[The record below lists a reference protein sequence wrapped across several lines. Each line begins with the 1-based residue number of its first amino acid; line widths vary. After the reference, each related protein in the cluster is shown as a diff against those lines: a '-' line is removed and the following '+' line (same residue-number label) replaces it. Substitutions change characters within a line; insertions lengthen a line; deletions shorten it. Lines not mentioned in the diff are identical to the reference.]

1 MQEPQYR
8 LVKDYYGNWSPQ
20 SGFVMVNGAGDFWLE
35 WKDINPH
42 KVYTY
47 VDAADC
53 INQQKYNKNPVI
65 VYPPFPD
72 EEP

>member
-1 MQEPQYR
+1 
-8 LVKDYYGNWSPQ
+8 
-20 SGFVMVNGAGDFWLE
+20 MVNGAGDFWLE

-47 VDAADC
+47 ADAIDC

-72 EEP
+72 KEL